1 MKTTTWLRVFAAS
14 VLSLVWSATN
24 GQAVTSIPAQRLTPA
39 KTIAAVDEPMKGYL
53 FVYFTGNA
61 QSQEQIHFAISR
73 DGLHYFTL
81 NGGNPVIPSDKIAEK
96 RAVRDPHIL
105 RAQDGKTFYMVV
117 TDMKSSDGW
126 SSNRGLVMLKST
138 DLVNW
143 TASAINISTT
153 FAKYSDVLRV
163 WAPETIY
170 DPVAQK
176 YMLYFSMRQPT
187 PDRDII
193 YYAYA
198 NKDFTS
204 ISEPKVLYDRGKPT
218 IDGNMVFKDGT
229 YHLFFKT
236 EGEDETPKGIKKVTS
251 TSATGPW
258 TLNNQYLDQNA
269 SGVEG
274 PAVFQLIDSDTY
286 ILMYDV
292 YGSGYYEFCSSTDL
306 TNFSVVKDI
315 SMDFTPRHGT
325 VIPITMS
332 EEGALLQKWG
342 ASFVSLRG
350 ARNPYINQKAMK
362 IDNTSRTIFL
372 PLTSGADVGALDP
385 QFYSWNDSVMTISP
399 SGPQNFT
406 LGSVSYTVS
415 MDGQASKTYTVTAEL
430 ANNPVINGNYAEP
443 ELMLSHSDG
452 KYYMYPT
459 TDGIADGASTAFKVF
474 SSTDM
479 LNWAEEGTAL
489 DLADVSWAESYA
501 WAPSVVEKRV
511 NGEYKYYFYYC
522 ADKKIGVAVS
532 NSPKGP
538 FVDSGSP
545 LITINPSS
553 VTTGAPLYPDVF
565 TDPLSGKS
573 YIYWGQRYLAVAEL
587 NEDMVSLKEGSTQVI
602 TPSAG
607 AFKEGVEVFFR
618 EGKYYFVWSRGTSS
632 SNLYR
637 TVYGMSDSPVGPIT
651 VPVGYSILSGDATK
665 GIISPGQASVV
676 QIPEKDEW
684 YIAYNR
690 FAIPNGALYSREVC
704 MDSLVFSADTILA
717 VRPSRSGIQ
726 PVSYHITGEQ
736 PNVLP
741 LEGEIVSSNYYRLDG
756 VYAGNAFSALKAGL
770 YIRKDLYDDGR
781 SSVCKVLIVE
791 SQTN

>member
-1 MKTTTWLRVFAAS
+1 MKTTTWLRMIAAS
-14 VLSLVWSATN
+14 ALSLVWSAAN
-24 GQAVTSIPAQRLTPA
+24 GQAVTSVPAQLLTPA
-39 KTIAAVDEPMKGYL
+39 KTIATADEAMRGYL

-61 QSQEQIHFAISR
+61 QSQEQIHFAISH
-73 DGLHYFTL
+73 DGLHYFTM
-81 NGGNPVIPSDKIAEK
+81 NGGNPVISSDKIAEK
-96 RAVRDPHIL
+96 KAVRDPHIL

-143 TASAINISTT
+143 TASPVNISTT
-153 FAKYSDVLRV
+153 FAKYGDVLRV

-176 YMLYFSMRQPT
+176 YMLYFSMRQPA

-198 NKDFTS
+198 NESFTS

-218 IDGNMVFKDGT
+218 IDGNMVYKDGT

-292 YGSGYYEFCSSTDL
+292 YGAGYYEFCSSTNL

-332 EEGALLQKWG
+332 EEGALLRKWG
-342 ASFVSLRG
+342 AAFVSLKG
-350 ARNPYINQKAMK
+350 ARNPFVNQKAIK
-362 IDNTSRTIFL
+362 IDDTNHTIFL
-372 PLTSGADVGALDP
+372 PLTPGADVKALDP

-399 SGPQNFT
+399 SGPQDFSQ
-406 LGSVSYTVS
+406 GSVSYTVS
-415 MDGQASKTYTVTAEL
+415 MDGQPGKTYTVSAEL
-430 ANNPVINGNYAEP
+430 ANNPVINGYYAEP
-443 ELMLSHSDG
+443 ELVLSHKDG

-459 TDGIADGASTAFKVF
+459 TDGVAEGAGTAFKVF
-474 SSTDM
+474 SSTDL
-479 LNWAEEGTAL
+479 LNWTDEGTAL

-501 WAPSVVEKRV
+501 WAPSVVEKYV
-511 NGEYKYYFYYC
+511 NGVYTYYFYYC

-538 FVDSGSP
+538 FVDSGSA
-545 LITINPSS
+545 LITINPAA

-587 NEDMVSLKEGSTQVI
+587 NEEMVSLKEGSTQVI
-602 TPSAG
+602 TPSTG
-607 AFKEGVEVFFR
+607 AYKEGVEVFYR
-618 EGKYYFVWSRGTSS
+618 QGKYYFVWSRGTSS

-651 VPVGYSILSGDATK
+651 VPDEYSILSGDATK
-665 GIISPGQASVV
+665 GILAPGMASVV

-704 MDSLVFSADTILA
+704 IDSLVFSADTILA
-717 VRPSRSGIQ
+717 IRPSRSGIL
-726 PVSYHITGEQ
+726 PVTYHITDESRDI
-736 PNVLP
+736 LP
-741 LEGEIVSSNYYRLDG
+741 LEGVIVSSNYYRLDG
-756 VYAGNAFSALKAGL
+756 VYAGDAFSALKAGL
-770 YIRKDLYDDGR
+770 YIRKDLYEDGR
-781 SSVCKVLIVE
+781 SAVSKVLIVE
-791 SQTN
+791 SQTD

>member
-1 MKTTTWLRVFAAS
+1 MKTTTWLRMIAAS
-14 VLSLVWSATN
+14 ALSLVWSATN
-24 GQAVTSIPAQRLTPA
+24 GQAATSVPAQLLTPA
-39 KTIAAVDEPMKGYL
+39 KTISAADEAMKGYL
-53 FVYFTGNA
+53 FVYFTGND
-61 QSQEQIHFAISR
+61 QSQEQIHFAISH

-81 NGGNPVIPSDKIAEK
+81 NGGNPVISSDKIAEK
-96 RAVRDPHIL
+96 KAVRDPHIL

-176 YMLYFSMRQPT
+176 YMLYFSMRQPL

-198 NKDFTS
+198 NESFTS

-218 IDGNMVFKDGT
+218 IDGNMVYKDGT

-236 EGEDETPKGIKKVTS
+236 EGDDENPKGIKKVTS

-258 TLNNQYLDQNA
+258 TLNNQYLDQNS

-286 ILMYDV
+286 IMMYDV
-292 YGSGYYEFCSSTDL
+292 YGAGYYEFCSSTNL

-315 SMDFTPRHGT
+315 SMDFSPRHGT
-325 VIPITMS
+325 VIPITTS

-342 ASFVSLRG
+342 AAFVSLKG
-350 ARNPYINQKAMK
+350 ARNPLVNQKAII
-362 IDNTSRTIFL
+362 IDDTNNTIYL
-372 PLTSGADVGALDP
+372 PLTPGADVKALEP
-385 QFYSWNDSVMTISP
+385 QFYTWNDSVMKVTP
-399 SGPQNFT
+399 SGPQDFSI
-406 LGSVSYTVS
+406 GSIDYTVS
-415 MDGQASKTYTVTAEL
+415 VDGLISKTYTVTAEM
-430 ANNPVINGNYAEP
+430 ASNPVINGYYAEP
-443 ELMLSHSDG
+443 EMLYSEKEG
-452 KYYMYPT
+452 KFFLYPK
-459 TDGIADGASTAFKVF
+459 TDGIPTGMSTSFKVF
-474 SSTDM
+474 SSTD
-479 LNWAEEGTAL
+479 LVAWTEEGTAL
-489 DLADVSWAESYA
+489 DLSNVSWAQTYA
-501 WAPSVVEKRV
+501 WAPSVVEKKIDGV
-511 NGEYKYYFYYC
+511 FKYFFYYS
-522 ADKKIGVAVS
+522 ADMKIGVAVGD
-532 NSPKGP
+532 SPMGP
-538 FVDSGSP
+538 FVDSGAA
-545 LITINPSS
+545 LISANPSS
-553 VTTGAPLYPDVF
+553 INTGTPIYPDVF

-587 NEDMVSLKEGSTQVI
+587 NEDMISLKEGSTQVI
-602 TPSAG
+602 TPSVG
-607 AFKEGVEVFFR
+607 AYREGVEVFYR
-618 EGKYYFVWSRGTSS
+618 EGKYYFVWSRGTATSQY
-632 SNLYR
+632 YR

-651 VPVGYSILSGDATK
+651 VPVGYSILSSDASK
-665 GIISPGQASVV
+665 GILAPGQASVI

-704 MDSLVFSADTILA
+704 IDSLTFSADTILT
-717 VRPSRSGIQ
+717 VRPTRSGIQ
-726 PVSYHITGEQ
+726 PVTYHITGEIRDI
-736 PNVLP
+736 LP
-741 LEGEIVSSNYYRLDG
+741 LEGEIVSSKYYRLDG
-756 VYAGNAFSALKAGL
+756 VYAGDAFSALKAGL

-781 SSVCKVLIVE
+781 SSVSKIFIVD
-791 SQTN
+791 SQTD